1 MATFGKAPSTSLENS
16 PQIGQ
21 SLGSGGR
28 YFHGLRYDC
37 QMIDLRILFGVGG
50 VAPQDTPAANHW
62 AHRLRWPMMVI
73 ALLALPALWFDL
85 SPPELIW
92 HHVGRVLDG
101 LILLAFSAELL
112 WMMHVSGQPLRY
124 ALRNWL
130 DVIIII
136 AAAAS
141 LFGIEEQW
149 VALTRLMR
157 VVWASLLLA
166 RTLAMARELFR
177 TTATLW
183 VLAAGAIMLALS
195 GVVFYW
201 LEPTVHSYGE
211 GLWLAV
217 VTGATIG
224 YGDFVPTTTAA
235 RFFAVFIVVV
245 GVATMSMVTASIA
258 ALLIGEDERRLRQEM
273 HEDVRTMRVE
283 IARLITDEERTIIRE
298 LHRDVRHL
306 RGELESVRE
315 EIEALRRAR
324 G

>member
-1 MATFGKAPSTSLENS
+1 MATFGKAPSTSLENP

-50 VAPQDTPAANHW
+50 VAPYDTPAANHW

-211 GLWLAV
+211 GLWLAFA
-217 VTGATIG
+217 TGATIG
-224 YGDFVPTTTAA
+224 YGDFVPTTTAS
-235 RFFAVFIVVV
+235 RFFAMF
-245 GVATMSMVTASIA
+245 VAVIGFGMLSLTTASIA
-258 ALLIGEDERRLRQEM
+258 VFFIEEDEKKLRREM
-273 HEDVRTMRVE
+273 HHD
-283 IARLITDEERTIIRE
+283 IRL
-298 LHRDVRHL
+298 LH
-306 RGELESVRE
+306 GEVA
-315 EIEALRRAR
+315 ALRAEIRTLRADHR
-324 G
+324 SDSDPRADM